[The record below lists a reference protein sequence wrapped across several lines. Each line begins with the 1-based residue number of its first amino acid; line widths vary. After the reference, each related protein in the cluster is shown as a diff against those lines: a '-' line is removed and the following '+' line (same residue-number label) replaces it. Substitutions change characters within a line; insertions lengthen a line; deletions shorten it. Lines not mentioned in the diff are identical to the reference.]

1 MERKRQREGEGE
13 GDMEEEDQRGNRAV
27 TIRPGRR
34 VSQALCVPL
43 QGSWSPNPRNE
54 PCRSP
59 TLCPQQDTP
68 SSLAPPSPPPLL
80 LGKIPHTP
88 PPAPPPPLTASRCPR
103 ATEKPMA
110 RGPEPPRSRRLRS
123 VVASTHSTS
132 CRVPM
137 ISMPRPW
144 PEFTP
149 GASCRGEGRRAQ

>member
-80 LGKIPHTP
+80 LGKIPHTTP
-88 PPAPPPPLTASRCPR
+88 PGPASAAHRQQVSQGHREANGQGARAPEVAAPPVGGGQHAQHQLQSPDDLDAQALARVH
-103 ATEKPMA
+103 A
-110 RGPEPPRSRRLRS
+110 RGQL
-123 VVASTHSTS
+123 
-132 CRVPM
+132 
-137 ISMPRPW
+137 
-144 PEFTP
+144 
-149 GASCRGEGRRAQ
+149 